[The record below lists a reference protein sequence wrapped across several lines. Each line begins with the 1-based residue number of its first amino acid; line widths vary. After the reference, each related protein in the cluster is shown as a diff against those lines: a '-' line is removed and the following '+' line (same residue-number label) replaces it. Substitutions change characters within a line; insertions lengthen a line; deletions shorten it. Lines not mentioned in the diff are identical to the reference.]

1 DAVPRTDYSLRLED
15 FLHLFMELGDP
26 NVLVEDIQIHD
37 NGKTLTHLVVCG
49 KKCPQ
54 TRAIK
59 EARKSYEK
67 MYDEYGHRSKTKD
80 QADWKSL
87 YHAVRIA
94 GECKELLSTSWIT
107 LPRPD
112 AEYLKRIRLGE
123 FHYDEVI

>member
-1 DAVPRTDYSLRLED
+1 
-15 FLHLFMELGDP
+15 
-26 NVLVEDIQIHD
+26 
-37 NGKTLTHLVVCG
+37 
-49 KKCPQ
+49 

-112 AEYLKRIRLGE
+112 AEYLKRIRLGD
-123 FHYDEVI
+123 FHYDAVIDRIDEIIAEIDNIESKLPSEPDKEWINSFLIHTNKNIILGK